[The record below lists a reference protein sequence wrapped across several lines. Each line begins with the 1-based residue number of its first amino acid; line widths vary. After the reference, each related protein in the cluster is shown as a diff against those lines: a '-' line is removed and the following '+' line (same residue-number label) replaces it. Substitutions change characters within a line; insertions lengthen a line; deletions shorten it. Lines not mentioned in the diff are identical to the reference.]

1 MFKQKLS
8 ENTIKSSFSIFH
20 YNIVSINRN
29 LENAELLLDELDFHF
44 DVIGISETKI
54 TNSNE
59 SEAHLSISGYTFE
72 HVPTPLASGGI
83 GLFVNQSLNYNVFE
97 KTSNEALQALWVE
110 ISFVDHKNIICG
122 IIYRQHSSPNDF
134 LTYFDRTIEKMVP
147 DDIKDV
153 YIMGD
158 FNIDLLKCETSQ
170 VSSVNV
176 SSALSNSCSLTCGA
190 PQGTILRPLLFLLY
204 INDLKFK
211 FKFIEP
217 P

>member
-8 ENTIKSSFSIFH
+8 ENTIKSSFSIFL
-20 YNIVSINRN
+20 YNIASINRN
-29 LENAELLLDELDFHF
+29 LENAELSLDELDFHF

-97 KTSNEALQALWVE
+97 KTSNEAFQALWVE

-122 IIYRQHSSPNDF
+122 IIYRQYNSPNDF
-134 LTYFDRTIEKMVP
+134 LTYFDRTIEK
-147 DDIKDV
+147 
-153 YIMGD
+153 
-158 FNIDLLKCETSQ
+158 N
-170 VSSVNV
+170 
-176 SSALSNSCSLTCGA
+176 GA
-190 PQGTILRPLLFLLY
+190 RWYKGRLY
-204 INDLKFK
+204 HGWF
-211 FKFIEP
+211 
-217 P
+217 